1 MSLRDPHQKMSKS
14 SPNERSRIL
23 ITSTAKEI
31 QQRITS
37 AVTDRLNIVT
47 YEPESRPGVANL
59 LEILAQCGPISNPNP
74 EAATTVTPEEVAE
87 SLKGARLGDLK
98 AACAQAVVKELDGV
112 RERYMELLDRQ
123 CGKYLDDIEAEGAEV
138 ARRNAEET
146 MRVVRDAVG
155 LGVLR

>member
-31 QQRITS
+31 TQRITS
-37 AVTDRLNIVT
+37 AVTDSLNIVT
-47 YEPESRPGVANL
+47 YEPETRPGVANL
-59 LEILAQCGPISNPNP
+59 LEILAQCSPNPNSDLS
-74 EAATTVTPEEVAE
+74 TTVTPEEVAE
-87 SLKGARLGDLK
+87 SLKGAKLGDLK

-123 CGKYLDDIEAEGAEV
+123 CGKYLDDIEAKGAEV